1 MLQAVKRRVW
11 AAVVGEMKS
20 SNTSAE
26 GDSTDSKWL
35 VIADA
40 QASNQRSKKKK
51 KKTLLTELHADVL
64 IGILLPQLFIGVC
77 VAHEREDH
85 VLNDALQSKSRQS
98 LAGLPR
104 LLLVV

>member
-35 VIADA
+35 VIADS
-40 QASNQRSKKKK
+40 QASNQRSK

-85 VLNDALQSKSRQS
+85 VLNDALQSKSRRQS